1 MYKLRIYHE
10 FGKNKGNLKNEEFFD
25 SYAKMVSRY
34 KKFGNIKPTAWE
46 LVNNEWKRLEG
57 F

>member
-25 SYAKMVSRY
+25 SYAEMVSRY
-34 KKFGNIKPTAWE
+34 KKFGKVKPTAWK